1 MTSSAGSG
9 KFITVAHAWSAVAA
23 FPRWL
28 TAPTVLAEWTVEPRW
43 HLALKHVRMLL
54 VLAAYSLA
62 WYWLGGQALLP
73 QTRMQVTALSDAQ
86 PAQGAPG
93 GEVEIRAI
101 SAPTPA
107 PTDGASLTAQ
117 DAAGLRIDDFRI
129 SAVSGTA
136 NRLRYELALSNK
148 GRKLVGTLQFV
159 VLGEQDGD
167 IRELP
172 VTSAAP
178 VGDSKP
184 RIEVARSLK
193 TKGYLDLPEGYIVH
207 KVVVQ
212 VVEGGSPR
220 VAQSAPMWPT

>member
-9 KFITVAHAWSAVAA
+9 KSISVARVWGAIAA

-62 WYWLGGQALLP
+62 WYWLGGHASL
-73 QTRMQVTALSDAQ
+73 
-86 PAQGAPG
+86 G
-93 GEVEIRAI
+93 G
-101 SAPTPA
+101 TPA
-107 PTDGASLTAQ
+107 NAAVASVERAPDTAQTTAAPAESTQTAAATAPDSLTAE
-117 DAAGLRIDDFRI
+117 DAAGLRIDNFRI
-129 SAVSGTA
+129 GAVSGAA

-148 GRKLVGTLQFV
+148 GRKLIGKLQFV

-172 VTSAAP
+172 VESAAA
-178 VGDSKP
+178 GDSKP

-212 VVEGGSPR
+212 VVEGDSPR